1 MKQASKNKFLFAL
14 ASLFALPF
22 VASAA
27 VVSTPSIL
35 TDLVTT
41 FTNWGQVIAGS
52 LALLFIIVAGINFIW
67 NGGDESKL
75 KTAKNMILYA
85 AVGLAIVMLATVI
98 KEIVVTLAEVGN

>member
-1 MKQASKNKFLFAL
+1 MKQVLKNKFLFAL
-14 ASLFALPF
+14 ASLFAIPF

-35 TDLVTT
+35 TDLVET
-41 FTNWGQVIAGS
+41 FTNWGMAIAGS

-75 KTAKNMILYA
+75 KTARNMIIYA
-85 AVGLAIVMLATVI
+85 AVGLAIVMLAKTIQAIVI
-98 KEIVVTLAEVGN
+98 TLAGVGK